1 MPPRHFNLSDV
12 IIPIVTL
19 KTAGMLVVGF
29 HIGNY
34 ATEHFDGIDG
44 VIFGCARKTSRNFFG
59 DDGKSVR
66 IAGLLAMDASPRSFV
81 MQLARHTQGRFSH
94 CFVPDF
100 AKSTSYLRFGS
111 NAVDNPNYRRTQIIR
126 TPYNLYYVKLND
138 ISVNGQH
145 LNFARGTFDL
155 KANGEG
161 GCIFDSGS
169 TVTAISPA
177 AYKVVEAA
185 FINYFTGYGL
195 KPTSKGGKRSQL
207 CYKTRGRFKQ
217 FPSMTLHFQ
226 GADLQLESFN
236 VFYHGSDNEF
246 CLLIMPIADTTII
259 GVAMQMDLRVVY
271 DLNNWVISFGRE
283 RCAYRA

>member
-1 MPPRHFNLSDV
+1 MALQPTVDHLENRYVAKLHISKDRIPQNMYFDTASDLTW
-12 IIPIVTL
+12 IQCHHCASCYPQEKPFYWPDAS
-19 KTAGMLVVGF
+19 KTFQPLRC
-29 HIGNY
+29 NY

-81 MQLARHTQGRFSH
+81 MQLA
-94 CFVPDF
+94 
-100 AKSTSYLRFGS
+100 
-111 NAVDNPNYRRTQIIR
+111 
-126 TPYNLYYVKLND
+126 
-138 ISVNGQH
+138 SVNGQH
-145 LNFARGTFDL
+145 LNFPRGTFDL

-236 VFYHGSDNEF
+236 VFYHGSDNEV